1 MAEQY
6 RELDDPNFDYD
17 PVTGVRQRIK
27 IDNDGVI
34 HFQNTQDDTQIRK
47 WAHES
52 RESFSKNQRLG
63 DIAPIGSIPVIVL
76 YDLMKRGIWQDMDR
90 RRKWFNSIEAAP
102 YRLRDFKV

>member
-6 RELDDPNFDYD
+6 REIDDHNFDYD
-17 PVTGVRQRIK
+17 PNTGVRQRLK
-27 IDNDGVI
+27 IDSDGVF
-34 HFQNTQDDTQIRK
+34 HFVNTQDDTQIRK

-63 DIAPIGSIPVIVL
+63 DIAPIGSIPVIVM
-76 YDLMKRGIWQDMDR
+76 YDLIKSGIWNDPER
-90 RRKWFNSIEAAP
+90 RRKWWNSDLAKP